1 MKCEFYK
8 DLQMNESTTKISPP
22 PLSSTIQ
29 KPLKQLFTYYN
40 TP

>member
-8 DLQMNESTTKISPP
+8 DLQMNESNAKSV
-22 PLSSTIQ
+22 LHRCQAQFS